1 MYCLKCGREVN
12 EDKVFC
18 PDCVAVMEQYP
29 VKPGTVVLLPK
40 RREGGTVNR
49 TTARRK
55 NLSPEEVIRKLR
67 RKSVA
72 LLVAWLVTF
81 LALCAMS
88 VPGITHILEDNH
100 FGLGQNYSVIT
111 PMATEGP

>member
-18 PDCVAVMEQYP
+18 PDCVSVMEQYP

-40 RREGGTVNR
+40 RREGSSANR
-49 TTARRK
+49 TSVRRK
-55 NLSPEEVIRKLR
+55 NISPEELIRKLR
-67 RKSVA
+67 RRSATLFVIW
-72 LLVAWLVTF
+72 VITF

-88 VPGITHILEDNH
+88 VPGVTHILEDH
-100 FGLGQNYSVIT
+100 DFGLGQNYSVIT
-111 PMATEGP
+111 PKVTEGQ

>member
-18 PDCVAVMEQYP
+18 QDCVSVMDQYP
-29 VKPGTVVLLPK
+29 VKPGTVILLPK
-40 RREGGTVNR
+40 RRDGAPVNR
-49 TTARRK
+49 AAVRRK
-55 NLSPEEVIRKLR
+55 NLSPEELIRKLR
-67 RKSVA
+67 RRSVT
-72 LLVAWLVTF
+72 LFVVWVITF

-88 VPGITHILEDNH
+88 VPGITHIMEDNH

-111 PMATEGP
+111 PKTTEGP